1 MFFKPVMIFI
11 SRFIFFNA
19 LLFFWG
25 CAYKLSNKVDSLPG
39 AVKSIYVPV
48 FNNLSP
54 EPGVEVFFTDSMK
67 SEILRSGYARIQNSE
82 QDSDAVLVGTIK
94 SVNFVTDDSVIEA
107 KNTSYMPSGT
117 VLSAQVTVTV
127 TVSVV
132 LRRKLSTEAL
142 WSSDFTQS
150 RNYVPPQVTL
160 PVLNTANN
168 LYNQTA
174 KRQTLSVLSSEIM
187 QLAFDRLVDNF

>member
-1 MFFKPVMIFI
+1 MFFKPVMT
-11 SRFIFFNA
+11 FIFTA
-19 LLFFWG
+19 VLFIFSG
-25 CAYKLSNKVDSLPG
+25 CAYRLSNKVDSLPG

-48 FNNLSP
+48 FKNLSP
-54 EPGVEVFFTDSMK
+54 EAGVEVFYTDAMK
-67 SEILRSGYARIQNSE
+67 SEILRSGYASIQNSE
-82 QDSDAVLVGTIK
+82 QESDAVLMGTIK
-94 SVNFVTDDSVIEA
+94 SVTFVTDESVLEA
-107 KNTSYMPSGT
+107 KNTSYLPSGT
-117 VLSAQVTVTV
+117 VLSTQVTATV

-132 LRRKLSTEAL
+132 LRRKLSSETL

-160 PVLNTANN
+160 PVVNTANN

-174 KRQTLSVLSSEIM
+174 KRQTLSVLSSEMM